1 MDGLTSAGLLL
12 FRVRPRGLEV
22 LLAHIGGPYWARKD
36 NGAWTIPKGEC
47 GPGEDY
53 QAAALRE
60 FEEELGHPAPMTE
73 MIPLGSVKQAGG
85 KTVVI
90 WAAEGDFD
98 PSTAVSNLFE
108 MEWPPGSGR
117 IQAFPEVDRADW
129 FDLQMARD
137 KLLRAQGAFLD
148 RLVAAVA
155 AGA

>member
-1 MDGLTSAGLLL
+1 MDALTSAGLLL

-47 GPGEDY
+47 GPGEDH

-60 FEEELGHPAPMTE
+60 FEEEMGHPAPLTE
-73 MIPLGSVKQAGG
+73 MIPLGSVRQAGG

-98 PSTAVSNLFE
+98 PATAVSNLFE
-108 MEWPPGSGR
+108 MEWPPGSGL
-117 IQAFPEVDRADW
+117 IQAFPEVDRAGW
-129 FDLQMARD
+129 FDVQLARD
-137 KLLRAQGAFLD
+137 TLLRAQGVFLD
-148 RLVAAVA
+148 RLVAAVP

>member
-1 MDGLTSAGLLL
+1 MDGVTSAGLLL
-12 FRVRPRGLEV
+12 FRVRPGGLQV

-36 NGAWTIPKGEC
+36 DGAWTIPKGEC

-53 QAAALRE
+53 QAAAVRE
-60 FEEELGHPAPMTE
+60 FEEELGHPAPVTE
-73 MIPLGSVKQAGG
+73 MIPLGSVKQTGG

-98 PSTAVSNLFE
+98 PSTAVSNTFE

-129 FDLQMARD
+129 FDLPTARD
-137 KLLRAQGAFLD
+137 KLLRAQGAFLE
-148 RLVAAVA
+148 RLAAAVSA
-155 AGA
+155 DA

>member
-12 FRVRPRGLEV
+12 FRVRPGGLEV

-47 GPGEDY
+47 GPGEDH

-60 FEEELGHPAPMTE
+60 FEEEMGHPAPLTE

-98 PSTAVSNLFE
+98 PATAVSNLFE

-117 IQAFPEVDRADW
+117 IQAFPEVDRVGW
-129 FDLQMARD
+129 FDLQTARD

-155 AGA
+155 ADA